1 MTETKNKSRRGL
13 LLGLAGLSAVA
24 AGWQWVLKR
33 PRDLVFLPIPGLPGW
48 QLMETNAI
56 SGGAATSAVFL
67 GIEAG
72 DPVTPLSSADLCRR
86 LYPNPQDKP
95 TIAFFTDV
103 QCPNCASLD
112 AKLHAL
118 RDRVHLNRI
127 ELPLLGVRSVAVA
140 KANLAERLG
149 ADPDGPEVAAR
160 LAKNH
165 AAAKTL
171 GIWGTPAFTIGR
183 TLVMGDVPRGTLE
196 TLLTLNHPTCA

>member
-1 MTETKNKSRRGL
+1 
-13 LLGLAGLSAVA
+13 
-24 AGWQWVLKR
+24 
-33 PRDLVFLPIPGLPGW
+33 
-48 QLMETNAI
+48 METNAI
-56 SGGAATSAVFL
+56 TGGAATSAVFL

-127 ELPLLGVRSVAVA
+127 ELPLLGVRSVAFA
-140 KANLAERLG
+140 KANLAERLD